1 MQFKGVWN
9 TGYTLFLCMSLL
21 RSLPLFDCYVIP
33 IDTAF
38 HLHSGIVFCCLGAI
52 RFPTSTPLPPKRT
65 HDEMKRDMEWALEYG
80 TVVNGVK
87 GPSPLL
93 NLPHFDMVRGQTIDY
108 MHCLLLGVTKQLTEA
123 MLSASE
129 NGAAKGFYIGKQT

>member
-1 MQFKGVWN
+1 
-9 TGYTLFLCMSLL
+9 
-21 RSLPLFDCYVIP
+21 
-33 IDTAF
+33 
-38 HLHSGIVFCCLGAI
+38 
-52 RFPTSTPLPPKRT
+52 
-65 HDEMKRDMEWALEYG
+65 MKRDMEWALEYG